1 MLSNIAT
8 MKSGFAFKSDW
19 WQPTGV
25 PVIKIANIDNS
36 LNMEVCS
43 FVSNDKIDIAK
54 EFIANQ
60 GDIVFAMTGATL
72 GKFCIV
78 PKHDGTYL
86 VNQRVGKFFIKNNN
100 LPFLYCTLKAKKV
113 FESIIN
119 LGSGSAQPNISAID
133 INNLLVKYNKTLVE
147 KFNNQLNPIFNK
159 IINNTYT
166 IQKLNKLKHLYL
178 KKFFG

>member
-1 MLSNIAT
+1 

-19 WQPTGV
+19 WQSAGV
-25 PVIKIANIDNS
+25 PVIKIANIDNF
-36 LNMEVCS
+36 LNMKDCS
-43 FVSNDKIDIAK
+43 FVSSDKIKLAK
-54 EFIANQ
+54 EFIAKQ

-100 LPFLYCTLKAKKV
+100 LPFLYCTLKTKEV

-133 INNLLVKYNKTLVE
+133 VNNLLVKYDKLLVE
-147 KFNNQLNPIFNK
+147 NFNKLLNPIFIK
-159 IINNTYT
+159 IINNSYT
-166 IQKLNKLKHLYL
+166 IQKLNELKHLYL